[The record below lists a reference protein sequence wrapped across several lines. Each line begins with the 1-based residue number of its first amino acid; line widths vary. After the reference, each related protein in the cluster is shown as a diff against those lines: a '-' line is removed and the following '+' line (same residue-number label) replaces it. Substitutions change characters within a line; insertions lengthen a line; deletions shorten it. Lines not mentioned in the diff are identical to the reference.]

1 MYNYCFVV
9 IFIIYMLKVSS
20 RAFLLGVQVKL
31 VIIYFFTGPFSLGGW
46 VAVVFVGIVV
56 ERSLDTFDSIECVST
71 IGILVLVIGV
81 VVCISLSV
89 MGSKISQNHPK
100 TTFYIQVTHRCFLN
114 AR

>member
-1 MYNYCFVV
+1 
-9 IFIIYMLKVSS
+9 MLKVSS

-31 VIIYFFTGPFSLGGW
+31 VVIYFFTGPFSLGGC

-89 MGSKISQNHPK
+89 MGSIKDEVACLSDEVACLISSVFFFCNNIIIW
-100 TTFYIQVTHRCFLN
+100 FR
-114 AR
+114 